1 MKHLRRIGV
10 TLILALAFA
19 NTAFAEDGIMYP
31 GYNPPPPPP
40 PSAGIMYPGKTNSN
54 PTPESE
60 ETTGD
65 MDTATELV
73 LNFVQNLLSLL

>member
-10 TLILALAFA
+10 TLILTLVFA
-19 NTAFAEDGIMYP
+19 NIAFAEEGIMYP

-40 PSAGIMYPGKTNSN
+40 PSAGIMYPGKTNSS

-60 ETTGD
+60 DKTGD
-65 MDTATELV
+65 MATELM
-73 LNFVQNLLSLL
+73 LNFVQNLLSLF